1 MSGDRREESEDEDED
16 EDEDEI
22 ARLCQSARA
31 PPLLPLPSVEQ
42 ENRPSSSLEK
52 DQMSLGSVAQE
63 EKDLNLSLLHVEE
76 ADSLTVSLD
85 SCVPDTV
92 H

>member
-1 MSGDRREESEDEDED
+1 MKMKMKKMRSLGSVNRLGLLLLFIFPLSSRR
-16 EDEDEI
+16 I
-22 ARLCQSARA
+22 G
-31 PPLLPLPSVEQ
+31 PPSP
-42 ENRPSSSLEK
+42 RRK

-92 H
+92 R